1 MADKP
6 KTPSPPRKV
15 QAPKVRQKS
24 SSSDSALPR
33 NNILIGVGIVAI
45 VGLVIALLVTVSGG
59 RGSTENVTVEE
70 IAEVKT
76 AMTAAGCAFETTAAD
91 AANQHMSSADQKVD
105 YETYPASSGA
115 HNPTTAIWG
124 NYRSAVDP
132 RQAVHNLEH
141 GGIAIWHGA
150 DISAKDR
157 GELDALYDEDARGM
171 LISPLDEAFPSVTYP
186 KHEPLGSKIAL
197 TAWTADVSKPDAGK
211 VHIAVCPAVD
221 AAAFALFR
229 DTFRGKGPER
239 IPVSQ
244 MTQGGN

>member
-15 QAPKVRQKS
+15 QAPKVRQKA

-33 NNILIGVGIVAI
+33 NNILIGIGVVAI
-45 VGLVIALLVTVSGG
+45 VGLVIALIVTVSGG
-59 RGSTENVTVEE
+59 KGSTENVTPAQ
-70 IAEVKT
+70 IAEVKA
-76 AMTAAGCAFETTAAD
+76 AMTGAGCTFETKAAD

-105 YETYPASSGA
+105 YETYPAASGA

-141 GGIAIWHGA
+141 GGVAIWYG
-150 DISAKDR
+150 DEISAKDR
-157 GELDALYDEDARGM
+157 GELDALYERDSRGM
-171 LISPLDEAFPSVTYP
+171 LISPLDEAFANVSYP
-186 KHEPLGSKIAL
+186 KHEPLGSEIAL
-197 TAWTADVSKPDAGK
+197 TAWTADVGKPDSGK
-211 VHIAVCPAVD
+211 VHIAVCPSVD

-239 IPVSQ
+239 LPVSQ
-244 MTQGGN
+244 MTSGSN